1 MQIKKSSK
9 LVLTLGLGL
18 FLAACGNSSTDATE
32 SDSSEGNFDAAQTI
46 HVISREDGSG
56 TRGAF
61 TEITKV
67 LEKNAEGNEED
78 KTYMEATIQNSTDGV
93 MTSVMSDTTSIGYIS
108 LGSLNDKIK
117 AVEIEGVQP
126 TATTIKDGSYA
137 IARPFNVAYKDQL
150 NKNAQDFWDFMFSQ
164 QGQEIIV
171 KEGYVESDD
180 KAPVYT
186 APNTIKGK
194 ISVVGS
200 TSVTSVMEVLA
211 EEYQALNP
219 DVTIDI
225 TSNGSSAGVAAAIDG
240 TADIG
245 MASRELKEEEKTD
258 LTVEV
263 LAMDGI
269 AVIVNNENP
278 IDELTMEQVKD
289 VFTGKLTSW
298 EDLIK

>member
-32 SDSSEGNFDAAQTI
+32 SDTSEGNFDAAQTI

-126 TATTIKDGSYA
+126 TANTIKDGSYA

-164 QGQEIIV
+164 QGQEIVV

-200 TSVTSVMEVLA
+200 TSVTSVMEILA

>member
-32 SDSSEGNFDAAQTI
+32 SDSSEGNFDATQTI

>member
-18 FLAACGNSSTDATE
+18 FLAACGNSSTDTTE